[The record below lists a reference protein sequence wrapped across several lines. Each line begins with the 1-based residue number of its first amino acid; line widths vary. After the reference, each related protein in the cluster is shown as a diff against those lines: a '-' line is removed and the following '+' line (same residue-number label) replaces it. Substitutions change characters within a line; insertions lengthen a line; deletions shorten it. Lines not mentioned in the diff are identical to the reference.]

1 MNPVKNIISN
11 GIRHLPFIIL
21 IFVIG
26 IYLGAKA
33 IPENSWDGWK
43 ASGLTLGSAQTLLSN
58 KHWVNDGFLKNY
70 LLFIPS
76 GYSKVVRYFDEP
88 ELRQHAHGTISG
100 GLIGQRLYYTHY
112 PPGYLLPTALLMKL
126 GVETRFWFRFLEI
139 LFSLGGLVFLYWFFN
154 MIAGRLIA
162 FLGTL
167 FYAISIVFLDFADSL
182 ANQPIDDLLRLA
194 VIALSVF
201 AIKSGKKNFN
211 YLVWALYFV
220 LSFSSY
226 DSTFFVFAWLVGL
239 DLIIE
244 RKFRWKKWFLWAMA
258 PILAFGLQILQNVSY
273 LGWYDMLL
281 DFYGVFNVQ
290 FLGAKNSDLRLGGS
304 RNSFF
309 ISHIIRFFEPFG
321 GFFGIHWYL
330 DALTAPGHIL
340 SYGFFERICS
350 TVKLNAKYLLMIK
363 WSLDTLVVLGGI
375 LSFWF
380 VEKVYKPIKINTNMK
395 YLILMISAAIF
406 SFLFFPPLFLYQS
419 RMLTAFGSFLI
430 AGLTVM
436 TIKILY
442 ARKNLKLNS
451 KILISAIL
459 LITLGLW
466 LVQIARTYNYL
477 EHWPDTN
484 TWPIA
489 KIEFDKKIKNL
500 LPGDRVVFEMF
511 YPSSGISPVDE
522 YYMGNLILNFT
533 TINDLVRDL
542 IYLKK
547 RSEFPFGSI
556 IITDKKE
563 TSEEIR
569 TSLTQKLNKKISST
583 KLDGKFILIIPE

>member
-1 MNPVKNIISN
+1 MITARQIITK
-11 GIRHLPFIIL
+11 HLAIITLIFIIGAYL
-21 IFVIG
+21 VI
-26 IYLGAKA
+26 KA
-33 IPENSWDGWK
+33 VPENSWDGFK
-43 ASGLTLGSAQTLLSN
+43 VGSIFGSAQPMLSN

-70 LLFIPS
+70 LLDIPL

-112 PPGYLLPTALLMKL
+112 PPGYLIPTAILMKL
-126 GVETRFWFRFLEI
+126 GFENRFWPRFLEI

-182 ANQPIDDLLRLA
+182 TNQPIDDLLRLA

-201 AIKSGKKNFN
+201 TIKSGKKNFN
-211 YLVWALYFV
+211 YLIWTLYFV

-226 DSTFFVFAWLVGL
+226 DSTFFVFVWLVGL

-244 RKFRWKKWFLWAMA
+244 RKFRWKKWAFWASA
-258 PILAFGLQILQNVSY
+258 PILAFAVQLFQNTLY
-273 LGWYDMLL
+273 LGWHDMIM
-281 DFYGVFNVQ
+281 DFYGAFNVQ
-290 FLGAKNSDLRLGGS
+290 LLGAKHGDLQLGGS

-330 DALTAPGHIL
+330 NTLTAPGHIL
-340 SYGFFERICS
+340 SYGFFEKICS
-350 TVKLNAKYLLMIK
+350 TAKFSAKYLLLTK
-363 WSLDTLVVLGGI
+363 WFLDILVISGGI

-380 VEKVYKPIKINTNMK
+380 VEKVYQPIKINTNMK
-395 YLILMISAAIF
+395 YLILMILAAIF
-406 SFLFFPPLFLYQS
+406 NFLLFSPLFLYQS
-419 RMLTAFGSFLI
+419 RMLTAFGSFLT

-442 ARKNLKLNS
+442 AGKGLKLNL

-466 LVQIARTYNYL
+466 FVQTARTYNYL
-477 EHWPDTN
+477 KHWLDTN

-500 LPGDRVVFEMF
+500 LPDDKIVFDIHDSNRETL
-511 YPSSGISPVDE
+511 SNAVDE

-556 IITDKKE
+556 IIADRKE
-563 TSEEIR
+563 TSEKIR

>member
-1 MNPVKNIISN
+1 MIATRKIIN
-11 GIRHLPFIIL
+11 RHIAIIIL
-21 IFVIG
+21 ISVIAACLV
-26 IYLGAKA
+26 IKA
-33 IPENSWDGWK
+33 LPENSWDGFK
-43 ASGLTLGSAQTLLSN
+43 VGSIFGSAQPMLSN

-70 LLFIPS
+70 LLDIPL
-76 GYSKVVRYFDEP
+76 GYSKVVRYLDEP
-88 ELRQHAHGTISG
+88 ELRHLVHGTTG

-112 PPGYLLPTALLMKL
+112 PSGYLIPTAILMKL
-126 GVETRFWFRFLEI
+126 GFENRFWPRFLEI

-167 FYAISIVFLDFADSL
+167 FYAISIVFLDLADSL
-182 ANQPIDDLLRLA
+182 ISQPIDDLLKFA
-194 VIALSVF
+194 IIALSII

-211 YLVWALYFV
+211 YLIWALYFA

-244 RKFRWKKWFLWAMA
+244 RKFRWKKWLFWALA
-258 PILAFGLQILQNVSY
+258 PILAFGLQILQNTLY
-273 LGWYDMLL
+273 LGWYDMIM
-281 DFYGVFNVQ
+281 DFYGAFNVQ
-290 FLGAKNSDLRLGGS
+290 FLGAKNGDLQLGGS

-330 DALTAPGHIL
+330 NALTAPGHIL

-350 TVKLNAKYLLMIK
+350 TVKLNAKYLLLIM
-363 WSLDTLVVLGGI
+363 WSLDTLVILGGI

-380 VEKVYKPIKINTNMK
+380 VEKVYKPIKINTNIK

-406 SFLFFPPLFLYQS
+406 NFLFFPPLFLYQS
-419 RMLTAFGSFLI
+419 RVLTAFGSFLT

-442 ARKNLKLNS
+442 ARKDLKLNS

-466 LVQIARTYNYL
+466 FVQIARTYNYL
-477 EHWPDTN
+477 KHWSDTN

-500 LPGDRVVFEMF
+500 LPSDKIVFEIHD
-511 YPSSGISPVDE
+511 SNREALNAVDE

-556 IITDKKE
+556 IIADRKE

-583 KLDGKFILIIPE
+583 KLDEKFILIIPE